1 MTISPRLTRAALT
14 FLLFG
19 TVAALLP
26 SQDTTAIADVGCTLN
41 PQYKMRLA
49 PFAAVNPSQV
59 SDPATINRPSQV
71 TIATYI
77 SKNGG
82 TSYSPL
88 SHFSGRILTYS
99 LTNTSASGTLN
110 IGAKQSATYIS
121 KNGGT
126 SYSPALVSNF
136 SGRILTNT
144 SASGTL
150 NIGAKQSDNPVA
162 AGTSLNYLPAD
173 DVSSTGI
180 YASQTAMTGKVTVQ
194 FQYSQITLVDSRS
207 LISK

>member
-82 TSYSPL
+82 TSYSP
-88 SHFSGRILTYS
+88 
-99 LTNTSASGTLN
+99 
-110 IGAKQSATYIS
+110 
-121 KNGGT
+121 
-126 SYSPALVSNF
+126 ALVSNF
-136 SGRILTNT
+136 SGRILTYSLTNT